1 MQLFDQSGNRL
12 YLTALERKAFL
23 EPAKEEDPEI
33 RAFCTLLHFTGCR
46 PTEALELTSERVLLK
61 DREIVLRTIK
71 KRKYDSNGNIK
82 KPKYRHIPVPDSV
95 IDELDLIFHLRKRA
109 KNKSDNKKPLW
120 DMSRTTAWR
129 YIKKVMDR
137 ANVVG
142 LQATGKGLRH
152 GFGIA
157 MLAGDR
163 PMPLNILRDL
173 MGHTETK
180 TTEIYMQ
187 CVGKEKRK
195 LVIQA
200 WES

>member
-1 MQLFDQSGNRL
+1 
-12 YLTALERKAFL
+12 
-23 EPAKEEDPEI
+23 
-33 RAFCTLLHFTGCR
+33 
-46 PTEALELTSERVLLK
+46 
-61 DREIVLRTIK
+61 
-71 KRKYDSNGNIK
+71 
-82 KPKYRHIPVPDSV
+82 
-95 IDELDLIFHLRKRA
+95 
-109 KNKSDNKKPLW
+109 
-120 DMSRTTAWR
+120 MSRTTAWR

-157 MLAGDR
+157 MLAGDK

-180 TTEIYMQ
+180 TTEIYLQ
-187 CVGKEKRK
+187 AVGKEKRK
-195 LVIQA
+195 LVMQA